1 MEIPKSSTGTF
12 NNWFTMVKMLKT
24 MCLLVS
30 PEEVD
35 WSSQE
40 GLRGGAALAALTHAL
55 YVEWWPLP
63 PLLRVAVHFQTKNKG
78 CFLIVFLS
86 RIPYTSL
93 PITPSILSQFVP
105 HYTNKIIHERDVL
118 AIVP

>member
-1 MEIPKSSTGTF
+1 
-12 NNWFTMVKMLKT
+12 MVKMLKT

-55 YVEWWPLP
+55 YVE
-63 PLLRVAVHFQTKNKG
+63 
-78 CFLIVFLS
+78 
-86 RIPYTSL
+86 
-93 PITPSILSQFVP
+93 
-105 HYTNKIIHERDVL
+105 
-118 AIVP
+118 